1 MAKREIRG
9 AALECVERGAGE
21 PVVLVHGSASDH
33 RTWSS
38 QLEAFGKSYRAIAY
52 SRRYHW
58 PNERIPEDRDYA
70 MAEQVEDLRA
80 FLRSVDE
87 TPVHLVGH
95 SYGAFLGLLLAI
107 TEPRLVR
114 TLVLAEP
121 PVITLFVSNTPKPLE
136 ILQLLCSRPRTA
148 FSIIKF
154 GATGIG
160 PATAA
165 ARRDDMEA
173 ATRTFGR
180 AVLGAEFYR
189 RLSPARVEQ
198 ATANAIKAEFLGSGF
213 AALDEEDL
221 RAVQTPT
228 LLVSGQHSPGLF
240 HRLIDRLEEL
250 LPRAER
256 VEIPGASH
264 IMHEDNASA
273 YNAAVLSFLGR
284 ASSGIARG

>member
-9 AALECVERGAGE
+9 AALEYVEQGVGE

-38 QLEAFGKSYRAIAY
+38 QLDAFGKSYRAIAY

-58 PNERIPEDRDYA
+58 PNERIPAESDYA
-70 MAEQVEDLRA
+70 MDEQVGD
-80 FLRSVDE
+80 LRSVLRSVGQ

-95 SYGAFLGLLLAI
+95 SYGAFLGLLLAMA
-107 TEPRLVR
+107 EPRLIR

-136 ILQLLCSRPRTA
+136 ILRLLFTRPRTA
-148 FSIIKF
+148 FSIVKF

-173 ATRTFGR
+173 ATRIFGR
-180 AVLGAEFYR
+180 AVLGAEFYG
-189 RLSPARVEQ
+189 RLSPSRVEQ
-198 ATANAIKAEFLGSGF
+198 ASANAIRAEFLGSGF
-213 AALDEEDL
+213 AALDGEDL
-221 RAVQTPT
+221 RTVRTPT

-250 LPRAER
+250 LPRTER

-264 IMHEDNASA
+264 IMHEDNAPA
-273 YNAAVLSFLGR
+273 YNAAVLSFLERHRVG
-284 ASSGIARG
+284 